1 MEKIQLKKLLPKYE
15 ELNKKAIKYYNN
27 YKKILNDIN
36 DLVSKNLNL
45 TGKYLKLDNDTY
57 IHVERI
63 MFNDS
68 NGIDLIGFGFVGC
81 INNDVKSDNYFIWE
95 SEFKVPFI
103 LNFNDM
109 DSLAYQEI
117 VELTAEEYN
126 DAFTMFMN
134 NAIKKNKEE
143 VSKYI
148 K

>member
-15 ELNKKAIKYYNN
+15 ELNKRAIKYYNN

-63 MFNDS
+63 MFNNS
-68 NGIDLIGFGFVGC
+68 NGIDLIGFGFIGH
-81 INNDVKSDNYFIWE
+81 INNDVESDNYFIWE
-95 SEFKVPFI
+95 SENKVQFI
-103 LNFNDM
+103 LNIDDM
-109 DSLAYQEI
+109 DSLAFQEI

-126 DAFTMFMN
+126 NAFTMFMN
-134 NAIKKNKEE
+134 NAIGKNKAQIDK
-143 VSKYI
+143 SLK
-148 K
+148 